1 MLKRGSEVSLCSGNA
16 GPQTVRPE
24 ESALWPQSRQTW
36 QQPVQ
41 NAPTCLDSGTG
52 ELCCAGL
59 YPLCL
64 WGAGQHTAP
73 LHVGKQPGCDTKSL
87 HTAQGFYY
95 YRILSLESRG
105 EWKIAFL
112 HDKDQG
118 FLLRSLSVHY
128 PIPKQTP
135 DPLQAPMMRLRRE
148 ALTFPTGIPGRSLAR
163 STERQGL
170 QERPGHR
177 RLSSRHRHSPGTA
190 STTPSCLSWA
200 GVAIIFVRCDRRGIL
215 L

>member
-1 MLKRGSEVSLCSGNA
+1 MGAARAVCAVGTQDHRLC
-16 GPQTVRPE
+16 PE
-24 ESALWPQSRQTW
+24 ERAPRPQSRQTP

-41 NAPTCLDSGTG
+41 IAFTCPDPGTW
-52 ELCCAGL
+52 EQCCADL
-59 YPLCL
+59 YPLYL
-64 WGAGQHTAP
+64 WGAGKHTSP
-73 LHVGKQPGCDTKSL
+73 LHVGRQPDRDTKSL

-95 YRILSLESRG
+95 YLILSLEPRG

-148 ALTFPTGIPGRSLAR
+148 ALTFSTDIPSSSFAC
-163 STERQGL
+163 STEHQGL
-170 QERPGHR
+170 EERPRHW
-177 RLSSRHRHSPGTA
+177 RLSSWHRHPPGTA
-190 STTPSCLSWA
+190 GTTPSCLSWA
-200 GVAIIFVRCDRRGIL
+200 GVAIIFVWCDRSGIL